1 MRQLF
6 IEPASEDFSAS
17 KFRIAENAEKK
28 ARVRFYSGDRVLFEC
43 PLEARN
49 RPRAVLP
56 PGNQLAEHRIVFG
69 RDNKTFVH
77 AVIEADSGAGRRSP
91 RKNRSGRWEK
101 LIAGI
106 LRIKAAFDDVPGKL
120 DV

>member
-6 IEPASEDFSAS
+6 IEPASEYFSAS

-28 ARVRFYSGDRVLFEC
+28 ARVRFYSGDRVFFEGAFQ
-43 PLEARN
+43 ARN
-49 RPRAVLP
+49 RLCAVLA
-56 PGNQLAEHRIVFG
+56 PGNQLAQHRIVFG

-91 RKNRSGRWEK
+91 RKNLSGRREK

-106 LRIKAAFDDVPGKL
+106 LRVEAAFEGGVRKL
-120 DV
+120 D